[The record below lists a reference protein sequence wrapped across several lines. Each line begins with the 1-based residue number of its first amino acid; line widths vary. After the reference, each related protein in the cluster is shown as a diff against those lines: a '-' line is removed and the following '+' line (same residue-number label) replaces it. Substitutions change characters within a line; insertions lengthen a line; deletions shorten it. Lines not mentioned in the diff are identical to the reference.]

1 MHSRHITRLRARLAL
16 LFAALL
22 GLAGLTAAPALA
34 DDPVEARGLKGE
46 YYTQSAPGAFDFHE
60 LRATTF
66 DPNLDFDTLEP
77 RLAAA
82 TGRSDDV
89 SVRWTGRLVPTASGP
104 HTFSVIGD
112 NGFRLWIGGQLLIDH
127 WVDDW
132 DREQTAQPV
141 ELAAGESYDI
151 KVEYFEHYGGSNLHL
166 RWFQPGGTK
175 QAVPQSAFRLP
186 EGYDYDGP
194 VATTVLGT
202 GRTLKLDFAQPLAA
216 PPDALTDHLQ
226 AVIGGAKWPLGAAK
240 PDPEDPVSC
249 SSPSPNPSWAT
260 GPAPRAVPPTSAT
273 TAKAGSP
280 ALTATLSARSGAA
293 GPIARRTNCARSGPT
308 RWDRTT
314 PTPSTRGR
322 S

>member
-16 LFAALL
+16 LLAALL
-22 GLAGLTAAPALA
+22 GLAGLTATPALA

-60 LRATTF
+60 LKATTF
-66 DPNLDFDTLEP
+66 DPNLDFDNLEP

-112 NGFRLWIGGQLLIDH
+112 NGFRLWVGGQLLIDH

-141 ELAAGESYDI
+141 ELTAGESYDI

-166 RWFQPGGTK
+166 RWVRPGGTK
-175 QAVPQSAFRLP
+175 EAVPQSAFRLP

-216 PPDALTDHLQ
+216 PP
-226 AVIGGAKWPLGAAK
+226 PR
-240 PDPEDPVSC
+240 
-249 SSPSPNPSWAT
+249 SPT
-260 GPAPRAVPPTSAT
+260 TS
-273 TAKAGSP
+273 
-280 ALTATLSARSGAA
+280 
-293 GPIARRTNCARSGPT
+293 RR
-308 RWDRTT
+308 
-314 PTPSTRGR
+314 
-322 S
+322 